1 MDGSMG
7 LVYMPTFTIV
17 KVKEMQVNI
26 CHTWIL
32 WELFSREMS
41 VFQASILRG
50 CIIMGIPKPPCHPKT
65 PQEV

>member
-1 MDGSMG
+1 MTDPMG

-41 VFQASILRG
+41 VSKHQF
-50 CIIMGIPKPPCHPKT
+50 
-65 PQEV
+65 